1 MKITRQQLKRIV
13 KEERNRF
20 LNEVNWERLADEMD
34 VDPQIR
40 KVGDLRKIIK
50 TLQSEKRAK
59 LGIEGLKDLGIGA
72 LADIIPGAGTG
83 LSLVQTLKSMYSA
96 PDDKKTN
103 TMLDKLNVDDE
114 VAAIVDD
121 TVEDNFLNVALD
133 SLEGLSDE
141 DDIPDINEKLASWL
155 KSKYDARTVDG
166 FQEGKKMKL
175 TKQRLRRII
184 REEAKS
190 TSKYDDDP
198 ALKGDQDELPDHLQ
212 KAIID
217 KKGKKE
223 AHHSMEESDSPHEPQ
238 YGAPQGSKRDK
249 QLDATKADL
258 KSGDPERIARAY
270 RRRERMEKK
279 ERSKKGFKNKPR
291 KDSKKESIR
300 MTESDLREAIRN
312 FLAEELSKKTKE
324 TLKKKAEKRG
334 LTPSSVYAEFRKGLA
349 AWASSGSRKGM
360 SQHQWAHARVNS
372 ATPSKPWA
380 VVKKS
385 KKKKKKGK
393 KK

>member
-212 KAIID
+212 KPLSTKKARRKLIIAW
-217 KKGKKE
+217 KSLTLLMSPNMVHLKGAKE
-223 AHHSMEESDSPHEPQ
+223 TSSLMQPRQTSKAATQKESPELIGVEKEWKRKRDLKR
-238 YGAPQGSKRDK
+238 GSKTNLEK
-249 QLDATKADL
+249 IL
-258 KSGDPERIARAY
+258 K
-270 RRRERMEKK
+270 
-279 ERSKKGFKNKPR
+279 
-291 KDSKKESIR
+291 
-300 MTESDLREAIRN
+300 RN
-312 FLAEELSKKTKE
+312 PL
-324 TLKKKAEKRG
+324 G
-334 LTPSSVYAEFRKGLA
+334 
-349 AWASSGSRKGM
+349 
-360 SQHQWAHARVNS
+360 
-372 ATPSKPWA
+372 
-380 VVKKS
+380 
-385 KKKKKKGK
+385 
-393 KK
+393 